1 MPKMVD
7 LCLDVSVKLKREGL
21 GLLLV
26 EQNTALALDGADRV
40 GVLSSGQLVLEGTVE
55 ERRPADSLFST
66 FLGSANGRS

>member
-40 GVLSSGQLVLEGTVE
+40 GVLSSGQLVFEGTVE
-55 ERRPADSLFST
+55 ERRGAASLFST